1 MTFSFRCPH
10 CRQQGRG
17 DVEQARAD
25 GGRWTC
31 DACGKVFRLKMPDA
45 PAGSSE
51 RGNPTPKPPTAAKP
65 KPRNLQAFDGDGSK
79 TASQARPAASAASKP
94 SASAA
99 SVPAAAPAASA
110 APEGDSG
117 LYDLME
123 LPPEPEPEPEPTEE
137 ERAEAAERAKRKR
150 RRGPKRRD
158 AGLVARLVALIVDSI
173 VLGVITLTIAIG
185 YMLATGNGLLSLLD
199 LDPRTQAILTG
210 AGVLIFLLYFTLT
223 EMSDASTIGK
233 GMRQIRVVD
242 PTGNRIGIGRSVLRA
257 VFKLF
262 GPGYLVAPFTRR
274 KRALHDLVAGTYVVD
289 ASHEP

>member
-25 GGRWTC
+25 GGRCRC
-31 DACGKVFRLKMPDA
+31 DACGKEVRLKLPEA
-45 PAGSSE
+45 QASSTDT
-51 RGNPTPKPPTAAKP
+51 GNPTPKPQTAAKA
-65 KPRNLQAFDGDGSK
+65 KPRTRPAMDGGGSEA
-79 TASQARPAASAASKP
+79 TSQKRPAASAASKP

-99 SVPAAAPAASA
+99 SAAAAAPAPA
-110 APEGDSG
+110 APEGDSD
-117 LYDLME
+117 LYDLAE
-123 LPPEPEPEPEPTEE
+123 LPSEPEPDPEPTEE